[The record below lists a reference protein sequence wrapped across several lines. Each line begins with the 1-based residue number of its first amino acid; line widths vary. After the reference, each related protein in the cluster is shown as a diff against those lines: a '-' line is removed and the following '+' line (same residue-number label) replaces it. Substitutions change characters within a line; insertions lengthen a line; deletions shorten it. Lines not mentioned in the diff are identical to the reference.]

1 MSSRKVAVVGIP
13 QTRGMR
19 YIAMP
24 MADFVRVQCDP
35 ALIDSV
41 DVLGCLDVNVDET
54 REWARSID
62 GEHRLIYKVN
72 DDEIQ
77 IAKCRFH
84 YD

>member
-54 REWARSID
+54 REWART
-62 GEHRLIYKVN
+62 GPLYR
-72 DDEIQ
+72 EIPSDVRE
-77 IAKCRFH
+77 ALREAAR
-84 YD
+84 